1 MSTKGRRDCGSDG
14 FAPREAHSGPK
25 PSWWAVARRTAA
37 LVGHGRTYR
46 RSAIGL
52 VALALAAG
60 CSSTEDVINKYSQP
74 ASSPSFTER
83 FRNLFGVGSDNTA
96 AADSKATESAS
107 SGSTKVACPP
117 TDIRKGAGTLQMT
130 APGSDQAMGV
140 RYQATFSRTARQCS
154 VEAGNLS
161 IKVGVQ
167 GRVILGP
174 AGTAGDTTVPLR
186 YALVQEGIE
195 PKTIWTK
202 LYLVPVAIPQD
213 QPNVPFTHVIED
225 LTVPMPSTEDLS
237 RYVIYVGF
245 DPRGIAEEKQKKPR
259 RGQKPT
265 SG

>member
-1 MSTKGRRDCGSDG
+1 MSMKGQCDCCSGG
-14 FAPREAHSGPK
+14 LAPHRAQSGRTRSWKPDARWTGAH
-25 PSWWAVARRTAA
+25 
-37 LVGHGRTYR
+37 VGHGRAYR
-46 RSAIGL
+46 RTAIGL

-60 CSSTEDVINKYSQP
+60 CSSTEDIINKNSQP
-74 ASSPSFTER
+74 ISSPSVTER
-83 FRNLFGVGSDNTA
+83 FRSLFGGGSDSTA

-107 SGSTKVACPP
+107 SSSSKIACPP
-117 TDIRKGAGTLQMT
+117 ADIRQGASTLQMT

-140 RYQATFSRTARQCS
+140 RYQATFSRTARQCAA
-154 VEAGNLS
+154 EGGNLS

-202 LYLVPVAIPQD
+202 LYLVLVTIPAD
-213 QPNVPFTHVIED
+213 QGSVPFTHVIED
-225 LTVPMPSTEDLS
+225 MTVPMPSSDDLS

-245 DPRGIAEEKQKKPR
+245 DPKGVAEEKSKKPQ
-259 RGQKPT
+259 RGQKHT